1 MLKRLGERLLSFYCH
16 PDFQEDIKGDL
27 EEYYFF
33 NLEER
38 GQNYASRK
46 YLTDVVLL
54 FRLSLLR
61 NNWLSQNL
69 TNIAMVKNNLKVAYR
84 SMMQHKFYSFL
95 NLSGLAV
102 SVAAS
107 ILIAVFVQ
115 HELSYDSYHKES
127 ENIYRIATHLKFGDN
142 EFRISAAPAPMAE
155 TLKNEYPEIVEAG
168 RWRSDFTAM
177 IEHNNQFFNQPG
189 ISYVDQTMFNIL
201 TFNVIRGDMN
211 HFLDEPNTVVLT
223 QSVAAKIFG
232 EADPV
237 GQILRFEDQLDLKIT
252 GVVADIPDNSHFRP
266 EVMIS
271 MLSNPDHRSTNWLSN
286 NYITYLK
293 LSDTNNPQALYGKFP
308 SFIETHF
315 SATVKQFIGTTLEE
329 LLSSGSVL
337 DYQIQPIE
345 RIHLYSS
352 QDYGIASAGSIQY
365 VYIFSIIGFFI
376 LLIACINFMNLATAR
391 ASIRAKEVGIRKV
404 LGSLRKQL
412 INQFLTEA
420 LLSSV
425 LAFSVAIGIVYL
437 VLPYFNEIT
446 DKVIVNP
453 VFGAAGLW
461 PYLILACLIVGLAA
475 GLYPAFVLSSF
486 SPVKVLKGETT
497 KGKSGVLMR
506 NILVV
511 IQFTTSI
518 FLIISSLIVYNQL
531 NYLQNKELGFNKDQV
546 LVVNE
551 TQALGASIEVFKNRL
566 SSVPG
571 VLSVSISSFLPAVN
585 IGNDFPLLRGDATSN
600 EEGVST
606 QNWDVDPDYAS
617 TYDLEIVEGRFFSKE
632 MATDSMGIILN
643 ETALKRFGY
652 TENPIGQKIK
662 RMGGLSGQQPPT
674 YTIVGVIKD
683 FHFRNMTEVIKPQAL
698 YMRLSTGS
706 VSIKFAPEQ
715 ALAVQKAAADIW
727 SEMSNGRP
735 FTYNFMDDLFE
746 NQFQAENRVQTIF
759 TIFATLAIIIACLGL
774 FGLSAYVTEQRK
786 KEIGI
791 RKVLGASMP
800 SLIRLLF
807 SSFNKLVFISALL
820 AVPLA
825 YFFMDRWLSDFS
837 YQISLSAFVFI
848 IGAVGTLLVA
858 WFTVGFQSL
867 KAARRNPVENLRMQ

>member
-1 MLKRLGERLLSFYCH
+1 MLKRLGEKLLSFYCH

-61 NNWLSQNL
+61 DNWLTQNL

-84 SMMQHKFYSFL
+84 SMMRHKFYSFL

-102 SVAAS
+102 SIAAS
-107 ILIAVFVQ
+107 ILIAIFVQ
-115 HELSYDSYHKES
+115 HELSYDAYHQES
-127 ENIYRIATHLKFGDN
+127 EKVYRIATHLKFGDN
-142 EFRISAAPAPMAE
+142 EFRIPAAPAPMAK
-155 TLKNEYPEIVEAG
+155 TMKTDYPEIVESG
-168 RWRSDFTAM
+168 RWRSSFTAM
-177 IEHNNQFFNQPG
+177 IEHENQFYNQSS
-189 ISYVDQTMFNIL
+189 ISYVDQSMFNIL
-201 TFNVIRGDMN
+201 TFDIIRGDID
-211 HFLDEPNTVVLT
+211 HFLDEPNTTVLT
-223 QSVAAKIFG
+223 QTVALKIFG
-232 EADPV
+232 EADPIGKV
-237 GQILRFEDQLDLKIT
+237 LRFEDRFDLKVT
-252 GVVADIPDNSHFRP
+252 GVIADIPDNSHFRP
-266 EVMIS
+266 EMMIS
-271 MLSNPDHRSTNWLSN
+271 MLSNSDQTSTNWLSN

-293 LSDTNNPQALYGKFP
+293 LSDTNDPQGLYDKFP
-308 SFIETHF
+308 SFIKTHF
-315 SATVKQFIGTTLEE
+315 SAQVKQFIGATLEQ
-329 LLSSGSVL
+329 LQSSGSIIE
-337 DYQIQPIE
+337 YQLQPIE

-352 QDYGIASAGSIQY
+352 QDYGISSEGSIQY

-420 LLSSV
+420 VLSSIV
-425 LAFSVAIGIVYL
+425 SFSVAIGIVYL

-446 DKVIVNP
+446 HKAIENP
-453 VFGAAGLW
+453 VFGTGGLW
-461 PYLILACLIVGLAA
+461 AYLIIACLVVGLSA
-475 GLYPAFVLSSF
+475 GLYPAFVLSGF

-497 KGKSGVLMR
+497 KGKSGVMMR

-518 FLIISSLIVYNQL
+518 FLIISSLVVYNQL
-531 NYLQNKELGFNKDQV
+531 SYLQNKELGFNKDQI
-546 LVVNE
+546 LIINE
-551 TQALGASIEVFKNRL
+551 TQVLGESVEVFKNRMKA
-566 SSVPG
+566 VPG
-571 VLSVSISSFLPAVN
+571 VMSVTVSSYLPAVN
-585 IGNDFPLLRGDATSN
+585 IGNDFPLLRADATSN
-600 EEGVST
+600 EEAVSV
-606 QNWDVDPDYAS
+606 QNWDVDPDYAD
-617 TYDLEIVEGRFFSKE
+617 TYDLEIVEGRFFSKD

-662 RMGGLSGQQPPT
+662 RMGGLSGTQPPT

-683 FHFRNMTEVIKPQAL
+683 FHFRNMTEVILPQAL
-698 YMRLSTGS
+698 YLRPSTGS

-715 ALAVQKAAADIW
+715 ALAIQKAAGDIW

-735 FTYNFMDDLFE
+735 YDYSFMDDLFE
-746 NQFQAENRVQTIF
+746 NQFQAESRVQTIF

-800 SLIRLLF
+800 SLVGLLF
-807 SSFNKLVFISALL
+807 SSFNKLVLISALL
-820 AVPLA
+820 AIPVA
-825 YFFMDRWLSDFS
+825 YFFMEQWLTDFS
-837 YQISLSAFVFI
+837 YQITLNAAVFI
-848 IGAVGTLLVA
+848 IGALGTFLIA

-867 KAARRNPVENLRMQ
+867 KAARRNPVENLRTE

>member
-33 NLEER
+33 NLEEH

-61 NNWLSQNL
+61 DNWLTQNL

-84 SMMQHKFYSFL
+84 SMMRHKFYSFL

-102 SVAAS
+102 SIAAS
-107 ILIAVFVQ
+107 ILIALFVQ
-115 HELSYDSYHKES
+115 HELSYDSYHQES
-127 ENIYRIATHLKFGDN
+127 DKVYRIATHLKFGDN
-142 EFRISAAPAPMAE
+142 EFRIPAAPAPMAK
-155 TLKNEYPEIVEAG
+155 TMKTDYPEIVESG
-168 RWRSDFTAM
+168 RWRSSFTAM
-177 IEHNNQFFNQPG
+177 IEHENQFYNQSS
-189 ISYVDQTMFNIL
+189 ISYVDQSMFNIL
-201 TFNVIRGDMN
+201 TFDIIRGDMD
-211 HFLDEPNTVVLT
+211 HFLDEPNTAVLT
-223 QSVAAKIFG
+223 QTVASKIFG
-232 EADPV
+232 EADPIGKV
-237 GQILRFEDQLDLKIT
+237 LRFEDQFDLKVT
-252 GVVADIPDNSHFRP
+252 GVIADIPDNSHFRP
-266 EVMIS
+266 EMMIS
-271 MLSNPDHRSTNWLSN
+271 MLSNPDQTSTNWLSN
-286 NYITYLK
+286 NYMTYLK
-293 LSDTNNPQALYGKFP
+293 LSDTNDPQGLYDKFP
-308 SFIETHF
+308 SFIKTHF
-315 SATVKQFIGTTLEE
+315 SAQIKQFIGATLEQ
-329 LLSSGSVL
+329 LQSSGSIIE
-337 DYQIQPIE
+337 YQLQPIE

-352 QDYGIASAGSIQY
+352 QDYGIPSEGSIQY

-391 ASIRAKEVGIRKV
+391 ASIRAKEVGVRKV

-420 LLSSV
+420 VLSSV
-425 LAFSVAIGIVYL
+425 LAFSAAIGIVYL

-446 DKVIVNP
+446 DKAIANP
-453 VFGAAGLW
+453 IFGSGGIW
-461 PYLILACLIVGLAA
+461 PYLIISCLVVGLSA
-475 GLYPAFVLSSF
+475 GLYPAFVLSGF

-497 KGKSGVLMR
+497 KGKSGVMMR

-518 FLIISSLIVYNQL
+518 FLIISSLVVYNQL
-531 NYLQNKELGFNKDQV
+531 NFLQNKELGFNKDQI
-546 LVVNE
+546 LIINE
-551 TQALGASIEVFKNRL
+551 TQVLGESVEVFKNRL
-566 SSVPG
+566 KGVPG
-571 VLSVSISSFLPAVN
+571 VMSVTVSSYLPAVN
-585 IGNDFPLLRGDATSN
+585 IGNDFPLLRADATSN
-600 EEGVST
+600 EEAVSI
-606 QNWDVDPDYAS
+606 QNWDVDPDYAD
-617 TYDLEIVEGRFFSKE
+617 TYDLEIVEGRFFSKD

-652 TENPIGQKIK
+652 TEDPIGKKIK
-662 RMGGLSGQQPPT
+662 RMGGLSGAQPPT

-683 FHFRNMTEVIKPQAL
+683 FHFRNMTEVILPQAMYL
-698 YMRLSTGS
+698 RPSTGS

-715 ALAVQKAAADIW
+715 ALAIQKAAGDIW

-735 FTYNFMDDLFE
+735 YDYNFMDDLFE
-746 NQFQAENRVQTIF
+746 NQFQAESRVQTIF
-759 TIFATLAIIIACLGL
+759 TIFASLAIIIACLGL

-800 SLIRLLF
+800 SLIGLLF
-807 SSFNKLVFISALL
+807 SSFNKLVLISALL
-820 AVPLA
+820 AIPVA
-825 YFFMDRWLSDFS
+825 YFFMEQWLTDFS
-837 YQISLSAFVFI
+837 YQITLNAAVFI
-848 IGAVGTLLVA
+848 IGALGTFLIA

-867 KAARRNPVENLRMQ
+867 KAARRNPVENLRTE

>member
-38 GQNYASRK
+38 GQKYASRK

-61 NNWLSQNL
+61 DNWFTQNL

-84 SMMQHKFYSFL
+84 SMMRHKFYSFL

-102 SVAAS
+102 SIAAC

-115 HELSYDSYHKES
+115 HELSYDAYHHES
-127 ENIYRIATHLKFGDN
+127 EKVYRIATHLKFGDN
-142 EFRISAAPAPMAE
+142 EFRIPAAPAPMAE
-155 TLKNEYPEIVEAG
+155 TLKNDYPEIIASG
-168 RWRSDFTAM
+168 RWRSDFTALV
-177 IEHNNQFFNQPG
+177 EHDNRFFNQSG
-189 ISYVDQTMFNIL
+189 ISYVDQSMFNIL
-201 TFNVIRGDMN
+201 TFDVIRGDIN

-223 QSVAAKIFG
+223 QTVVSKIFG
-232 EADPV
+232 ERDPMGEV
-237 GQILRFEDQLDLKIT
+237 LRLNDQLELKVT

-266 EVMIS
+266 EIMVS
-271 MLSNPDHRSTNWLSN
+271 MLSNPDHTSTNWLSN

-293 LSDTNNPQALYGKFP
+293 LAESNNPQALYEKFP
-308 SFIETHF
+308 TFIETHF
-315 SATVKQFIGTTLEE
+315 SAQIKQFIGATLEQ
-329 LLSSGSVL
+329 LQSSGSL
-337 DYQIQPIE
+337 IDYQLQPIE
-345 RIHLYSS
+345 RVHLYSS
-352 QDYGIASAGSIQY
+352 QDYGIPSEGSIQY
-365 VYIFSIIGFFI
+365 VYIFSVIGFFI

-420 LLSSV
+420 VLSSI
-425 LAFSVAIGIVYL
+425 LAFSAAIGIVYL

-446 DKVIVNP
+446 DKVIENP
-453 VFGAAGLW
+453 VFGSQGLW
-461 PYLILACLIVGLAA
+461 PYLLIACLVVGLTA
-475 GLYPAFVLSSF
+475 GIYPAFVLSGF

-511 IQFTTSI
+511 VQFTTSI
-518 FLIISSLIVYNQL
+518 FLIISSLVVYNQL
-531 NYLQNKELGFNKDQV
+531 SYLQNKELGFNKDQV
-546 LVVNE
+546 LIINE
-551 TQALGASIEVFKNRL
+551 TQALGESVEVFKNQL
-566 SSVPG
+566 ANVPG
-571 VLSVSISSFLPAVN
+571 VMSVSISSYLPAIN
-585 IGNDFPLLRGDATSN
+585 IGNDFPLLRADATSN
-600 EEGVST
+600 EEAVSI
-606 QNWDVDPDYAS
+606 QHWDVDADYAN
-617 TYDLEIVEGRFFSKE
+617 TYDLEIVEGRFFSE
-632 MATDSMGIILN
+632 DMATDSMGIILN

-652 TENPIGQKIK
+652 TDNPIGQKIK
-662 RMGGLSGQQPPT
+662 RMGGLSGAEAPT

-683 FHFRNMTEVIKPQAL
+683 FHFRNMTEVILPQAMYL
-698 YMRLSTGS
+698 RPSTGS

-727 SEMSNGRP
+727 AEMGNGRP
-735 FTYNFMDDLFE
+735 FDYNFMDDLFE
-746 NQFQAENRVQTIF
+746 NQFQAESRVQTIF

-800 SLIRLLF
+800 SLVRLLF
-807 SSFNKLVFISALL
+807 SSFNKLVLISAVF
-820 AVPLA
+820 AIPVA
-825 YFFMDRWLSDFS
+825 YFFMEQWLADFS
-837 YQISLSAFVFI
+837 YQITPGALVFV
-848 IGAVGTLLVA
+848 IGALGTFLIA

-867 KAARRNPVENLRMQ
+867 KAARRNPVDNLRTE